1 MLWRCC
7 GATHAAAMGNA
18 ASADGGTSPTKPRV
32 VILGGGYAG
41 LSVAHALV
49 GKPIDVTLLDP
60 RGTFSHVLGYTR
72 ALAQP
77 GFEHGLFIPRDR
89 MLAGC
94 RLVVGTASAVD
105 AAARTVAYTAPDG
118 GAPSSLP
125 YDVLVVATGV
135 HYASPG
141 FGVGGSTADAKR
153 AFRDIRAAIGAAK
166 SIVVVGGGAVG
177 SESAGEIAGGYPG
190 KSITLVHSGAH
201 LVSGKESGPAGAD
214 PAIGG
219 AVESRLVGL
228 GVTVIK
234 GDKVVPLAEGDAAK
248 LTPVAPHVLAGS
260 CTLATAGGRS
270 LPADLQIWTTGGTA
284 PNTGFLRDSPG
295 GLGAAV
301 LNARGEVRVDA
312 FGRVEG
318 QPAIFAVGDVA
329 DSGHPKMA
337 IVIERGIAP
346 TVAAN
351 VAAAARAVA
360 AGKDLGD
367 AAAVGLAPV
376 PAPWTST
383 AIIVVLSPRVG
394 FGKFGPAWLP
404 DAIVSM
410 TKGRDKLVGRQ
421 LGRMGYALPEL
432 SKDDGPA

>member
-1 MLWRCC
+1 
-7 GATHAAAMGNA
+7 MGNA
-18 ASADGGTSPTKPRV
+18 ASADGSGPVKPRV

-60 RGTFSHVLGYTR
+60 RSTFNHVLGHTR

-94 RLVVGTASAVD
+94 TLVVGTAGAVD
-105 AAARTVAYTAPDG
+105 ADARTVAFAAPDG
-118 GAPSSLP
+118 TPGSLP

-141 FGVGGSTADAKR
+141 FGVGGSTADGKR
-153 AFRDIRAAIGAAK
+153 AFRDIRSAIAAAK

-177 SESAGEIAGGYPG
+177 SEVAGEIAGGYPG

-201 LVSGKESGPAGAD
+201 LVSGKENGPAGAD
-214 PAIGG
+214 PAIGA

-228 GVTVIK
+228 GVTVVK
-234 GDKVVPLAEGDAAK
+234 GDKVAPLPADAAAK
-248 LTPVAPHVLAGS
+248 LTTVAPHVLAGA
-260 CTLATAGGRS
+260 CTLTTAGGRS
-270 LPADLQIWTTGGTA
+270 LPADLQIWTTGGAA
-284 PNTGFLRDSPG
+284 PNTAFLRASPG
-295 GLGAAV
+295 GLGEAV

-312 FGRVEG
+312 FGRVVG
-318 QPAIFAVGDVA
+318 QPRIFAVGDVA

-351 VAAAARAVA
+351 VALAARAAVA
-360 AGKDLGD
+360 AGDKVGLAD
-367 AAAVGLAPV
+367 AAAVGLSPV
-376 PAPWTST
+376 PAPWSST

-404 DAIVSM
+404 DAIVAL

-421 LGRMGYALPEL
+421 LSRMGYALSEL